1 MKIENQYREAELLSL
16 PDLNQLAADVSAEL
30 QEEGYP
36 HKDIAAWFLRNK
48 CYIPYSLIAE
58 LVGYSSPEKA
68 ARADQDLRW
77 QCESGMVSLW
87 GEYRD
92 IVAKLQS
99 LANTFYGLGGNVLM
113 ERADDD
119 LAEALLIEASITCGY
134 RDNRRNGQWFQSTP
148 KESTLRN
155 LILILDE
162 DVPVKHLIRNFT
174 ITNNY

>member
-1 MKIENQYREAELLSL
+1 MTIENQYRQAELLKLS
-16 PDLNQLAADVSAEL
+16 DLHQLAGDVAAEL
-30 QEEGYP
+30 EDEGYP

-48 CYIPYSLIAE
+48 CYIPYSLVAE
-58 LVGYSSPEKA
+58 LVGYSTAEKA

-77 QCESGMVSLW
+77 GCESSVVSLC
-87 GEYRD
+87 GEYSD

-99 LANTFYGLGGNVLM
+99 LANNYYGLGSNVLM
-113 ERADDD
+113 ERAEDE
-119 LAEALLIEASITCGY
+119 LCEALLLEASEACGY
-134 RDNRRNGQWFQSTP
+134 RDNRRNGQWFQPTP
-148 KESTLRN
+148 KDSTLRN

>member
-1 MKIENQYREAELLSL
+1 
-16 PDLNQLAADVSAEL
+16 
-30 QEEGYP
+30 
-36 HKDIAAWFLRNK
+36 
-48 CYIPYSLIAE
+48 
-58 LVGYSSPEKA
+58 
-68 ARADQDLRW
+68 
-77 QCESGMVSLW
+77 MVSLW
-87 GEYRD
+87 GEYSD

-99 LANTFYGLGGNVLM
+99 LADNFYGLGGNVLM

-119 LAEALLIEASITCGY
+119 LTEALLIEASEACGY
-134 RDNRRNGQWFQSTP
+134 RDNRRNGQWFQATP